1 MPVFGS
7 RIYAWWQCCWWC
19 CCVVPLW
26 YVWIEQTAVPRHSTK
41 TCLCATKTS
50 KLFYQEKQSC
60 LCATAWTFYVFFLFA
75 CECYSLS
82 YITQCTVA
90 VSMYTKRSRLFPSL
104 PLECQVTR
112 LGLIPNYI
120 PREGGLNWGEK
131 LLWNIVRT
139 TIDVSLLFCKLGVT
153 GWPVNWRWLHLHS
166 QSWGPKK
173 RVTFASWC
181 CFWRTRYIHRIL
193 V

>member
-19 CCVVPLW
+19 CCVVPPW
-26 YVWIEQTAVPRHSTK
+26 YVWIEQTAVPSAWKKRGVPTVKVILPREAILSLCYRLDILCVLLVCVRVLQFVLHHSMYCSSVNVYQEIQTLSIS
-41 TCLCATKTS
+41 TFGVPSDETWIDS
-50 KLFYQEKQSC
+50 KLYN
-60 LCATAWTFYVFFLFA
+60 
-75 CECYSLS
+75 
-82 YITQCTVA
+82 
-90 VSMYTKRSRLFPSL
+90 PG
-104 PLECQVTR
+104 P
-112 LGLIPNYI
+112 
-120 PREGGLNWGEK
+120 GGLNWGEK
-131 LLWNIVRT
+131 LLWNIFRT